1 MEMVTKAFATE
12 IDDMRWPYTRIKLC
26 AGSPWKVVDGIGM
39 YCLIC
44 GRDLSLKKDSTS
56 DLKKD
61 STCDV
66 SKGKKQLQN
75 EKDLGS
81 GMKERNCL

>member
-1 MEMVTKAFATE
+1 MVTKTFATE

-26 AGSPWKVVDGIGM
+26 AGSRWKVQAGYVAHEGVDGIGM

-44 GRDLSLKKDSTS
+44 CWDLSLKKDSTS
-56 DLKKD
+56 
-61 STCDV
+61 DV

-75 EKDLGS
+75 EKDVGS